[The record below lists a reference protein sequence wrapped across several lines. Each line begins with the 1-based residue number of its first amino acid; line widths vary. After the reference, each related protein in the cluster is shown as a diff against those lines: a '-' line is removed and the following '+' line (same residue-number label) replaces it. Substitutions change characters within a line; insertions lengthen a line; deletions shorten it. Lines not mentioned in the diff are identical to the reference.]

1 MLRALAFLG
10 RHAGAM
16 LAGGILIGI
25 VLPPLAAAAAPLLVP
40 SIVLLL
46 VVALVRLEGRQV
58 LALVRRPAAAGAV
71 AAWAL
76 LVSPVLMTG
85 VVSLLDP
92 APKLGM
98 AMVLSAACPP
108 IMSAIAFCF
117 MVGLDAALA
126 TVVVFTAMFV
136 VPLTLPPLALLLL
149 GLKLDIDV
157 LSFMARLGAIT
168 GGSLLLALAIHAVAS
183 RAAIE
188 RQKNLLDG
196 IAVVGLLVFAVAIMD
211 GVGRAALTR
220 PGYVAATLAAAFAAN
235 AGLQLAGFAAF
246 AWMLRKQA
254 LAVALLSGNR
264 NMGLLLAAL
273 GAAADFDIVLYLAL
287 GQIPVFLTPL
297 CEPIYRWASSRPRAR
312 SRGPASSLPSP
323 DSGAPPAA
331 PPPGAPP
338 ASS

>member
-10 RHAGAM
+10 RHAGAA
-16 LAGGILIGI
+16 LAVGILVGI
-25 VLPPLAAAAAPLLVP
+25 VLPPLAAVAAPLLIP

-46 VVALVRLEGRQV
+46 VVALIRLDGRQILV
-58 LALVRRPAAAGAV
+58 LVRRPAASVAV
-71 AAWAL
+71 VVWVLAI
-76 LVSPVLMTG
+76 VPVLMTG
-85 VVSLLDP
+85 VVALIEP
-92 APKLGM
+92 APKLGT

-126 TVVVFTAMFV
+126 TVVIFAAIFI

-157 LSFMARLGAIT
+157 VSFMLRLAAIT
-168 GGSLLLALAIHAVAS
+168 GGSLLIAIAIRFAAA

-188 RQKNLLDG
+188 RRRDLLDG

-211 GVGRAALTR
+211 GVGRAALER
-220 PGYVAATLAAAFAAN
+220 PGYVAATLVAAFAAN
-235 AGLQLAGFAAF
+235 VGMQAAGGLAF
-246 AWMLRKQA
+246 AWMARKQA
-254 LAVALLSGNR
+254 LAVAMLTGNR

-273 GAAADFDIVLYLAL
+273 GAAAEFDVVLYLAL

-297 CEPIYRWASSRPRAR
+297 AKPIYRWGSSGLAGAPGSRP
-312 SRGPASSLPSP
+312 PPTSSS
-323 DSGAPPAA
+323 
-331 PPPGAPP
+331 
-338 ASS
+338 